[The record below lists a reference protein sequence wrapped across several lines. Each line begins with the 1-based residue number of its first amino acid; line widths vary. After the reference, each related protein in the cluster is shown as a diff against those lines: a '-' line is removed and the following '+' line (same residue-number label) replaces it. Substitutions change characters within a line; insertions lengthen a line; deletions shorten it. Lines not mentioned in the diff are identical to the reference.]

1 LNVHEFLEHPTGAI
15 YNDLPHITLDVET
28 TNLDYGHA
36 GNPDNRL
43 LLSVFKDG
51 DKEEVCWG
59 DVFSLSAERID
70 KLEGDVILVG
80 HNIKFDLKWLEVAGL
95 DMTKV
100 FVWDTMLAEKVLLG
114 NNPKYLPLDLGSV
127 AERYGFPTKGSVVDL
142 GFKAGICASE
152 MPESIIERRCVYDVR
167 VTDALFH
174 KQRRKLTE
182 QGKLGVVL
190 TRCILTPMLVEME
203 RQGVQLDKDRV
214 LVAYNEAVEALLPVE
229 AELKSFGDIN
239 WNSPKQA
246 GALLYTKEG
255 LNFQVLQKNGKPL
268 LTKAGAPQT
277 DIDTVMRLKDKTKKQ
292 KRFKDVFIKHCKL
305 TAQLTKALNK
315 FKECVDADDI
325 LHFDFHQHTTK
336 THRLSSTGMK
346 YKAQGQNIARMFKR
360 LFRAKNPD
368 WYICECD
375 GANLEF
381 RGAVDQAQDEQ
392 GLEDILNPE
401 FDAHLITA
409 SEIFGVPPE
418 EVTKDQRQDAK
429 SRTFKPLYGGSSG
442 TKTEQAYFKKFKER
456 YKGIAK
462 MQERWLSEALLEK
475 SVTLATGFQFFFPYT
490 RVSRSG
496 YQEDTTSICNYPVQ
510 SFATADVIPIALV
523 YTWLAMKQAKLQA
536 TIVNTIHDSIIIEA
550 PKDEEEK
557 LNEILI
563 DSFTT
568 KVYNYLSSNY
578 GIDMTTP
585 LGVGIKWGKF
595 WSEGEEFTIDIP
607 NENII

>member
-1 LNVHEFLEHPTGAI
+1 
-15 YNDLPHITLDVET
+15 
-28 TNLDYGHA
+28 
-36 GNPDNRL
+36 
-43 LLSVFKDG
+43 
-51 DKEEVCWG
+51 
-59 DVFSLSAERID
+59 
-70 KLEGDVILVG
+70 
-80 HNIKFDLKWLEVAGL
+80 
-95 DMTKV
+95 
-100 FVWDTMLAEKVLLG
+100 
-114 NNPKYLPLDLGSV
+114 
-127 AERYGFPTKGSVVDL
+127 
-142 GFKAGICASE
+142 
-152 MPESIIERRCVYDVR
+152 
-167 VTDALFH
+167 
-174 KQRRKLTE
+174 
-182 QGKLGVVL
+182 
-190 TRCILTPMLVEME
+190 
-203 RQGVQLDKDRV
+203 
-214 LVAYNEAVEALLPVE
+214 
-229 AELKSFGDIN
+229 
-239 WNSPKQA
+239 
-246 GALLYTKEG
+246 
-255 LNFQVLQKNGKPL
+255 
-268 LTKAGAPQT
+268 
-277 DIDTVMRLKDKTKKQ
+277 MRLKDKTKKQ

-418 EVTKDQRQDAK
+418 EVTKDQ
-429 SRTFKPLYGGSSG
+429 
-442 TKTEQAYFKKFKER
+442 
-456 YKGIAK
+456 I
-462 MQERWLSEALLEK
+462 
-475 SVTLATGFQFFFPYT
+475 ATGFQFFFPYT